1 MRECQSWSIRQ
12 IRDAVKRRDVSVR
25 EIVQAS
31 LERIQETDERLKAFL
46 TVDATAALAQADE
59 IDRRLQ
65 SHERKLGFLTGIP
78 IALKDNMVT
87 RGVRTTCGSKI
98 LGDYVPPYS
107 ATVVRRLQA
116 DGAVLVGKTNLD
128 EFAMGS
134 STENSAFS
142 PTRNP
147 WDLERVPGGSSGG
160 SAAAVGALQVP
171 GALGSDTGGSVRQ
184 PAAFC
189 GVVGLKPTY
198 GRVSRYGLVAFGS
211 SLDQIGPVARTARDA
226 ATILQVISGR
236 DPRDSTSSAR
246 PVDGYVSEIGKDV
259 HNLRIGVPREW
270 LGAGLDAEVLL
281 EVQTAL
287 KHLEALGCQVEE
299 VSLPHTEFA
308 IATYYIIAPAEAS
321 SNLARY
327 DGVKYGYRSPR
338 TEDLETMYTRTRSE
352 GFGAEVQRRIMIGT
366 YVLSAG
372 YYDAYFLKA
381 GKVRTLIRQ
390 DYAAAF
396 EKVDLLVGPTTPTL
410 PFRLGEKAA
419 DPMAM
424 YLSDVYTVT
433 ANLAGIPALSMPCGF
448 SKGKLPVG
456 LQILGPHFSEGLMLR
471 LAHALETD
479 LALEF
484 PDPAV

>member
-1 MRECQSWSIRQ
+1 
-12 IRDAVKRRDVSVR
+12 
-25 EIVQAS
+25 
-31 LERIQETDERLKAFL
+31 
-46 TVDATAALAQADE
+46 
-59 IDRRLQ
+59 
-65 SHERKLGFLTGIP
+65 
-78 IALKDNMVT
+78 
-87 RGVRTTCGSKI
+87 
-98 LGDYVPPYS
+98 
-107 ATVVRRLQA
+107 
-116 DGAVLVGKTNLD
+116 
-128 EFAMGS
+128 
-134 STENSAFS
+134 
-142 PTRNP
+142 
-147 WDLERVPGGSSGG
+147 
-160 SAAAVGALQVP
+160 
-171 GALGSDTGGSVRQ
+171 
-184 PAAFC
+184 
-189 GVVGLKPTY
+189 
-198 GRVSRYGLVAFGS
+198 
-211 SLDQIGPVARTARDA
+211 VARTARDA

-259 HNLRIGVPREW
+259 HSLRIGVPREW

-287 KHLEALGCQVEE
+287 EHLEALGCQVEE